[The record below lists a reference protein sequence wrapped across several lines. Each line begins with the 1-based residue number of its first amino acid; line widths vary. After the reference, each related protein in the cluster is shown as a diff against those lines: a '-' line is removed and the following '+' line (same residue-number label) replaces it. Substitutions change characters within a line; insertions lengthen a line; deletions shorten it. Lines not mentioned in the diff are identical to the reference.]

1 MEMEKLN
8 EQKEEAVKKEKTE
21 KRLTSRAKK
30 MLRAQSHTITP
41 VVWVGKEG
49 VDKVIMEVKRQIKD
63 RGLIKVKI
71 RKSALENSDR
81 KEIAEKIATE
91 TNSEIVSLV
100 GNVITLFKPREGWKR
115 YTTKKPKKERY
126 REEFEKFRAGRKLK
140 K

>member
-1 MEMEKLN
+1 MDKTDKKLN
-8 EQKEEAVKKEKTE
+8 EQEKETE
-21 KRLTSRAKK
+21 KRLTSKAKK

-49 VDKVIMEVKRQIKD
+49 VDKVILEVKRQIKD

-71 RKSALENSDR
+71 RKSALEIDR
-81 KEIAEKIATE
+81 KEIAEKIAAE

-115 YTTKKPKKERY
+115 YTTKKPKKEKY
-126 REEFEKFRAGRKLK
+126 IEEFEKFRAGRKPNK
-140 K
+140 